1 LLFIIGFNEQN
12 IPNLLNLQSN
22 IIPYPEK
29 PRDWPD
35 EVSATSIVSF
45 AVQGAKSCRQSLKD
59 EGKQKLL
66 LSNPLSASG
75 KEDFLFI
82 AILKFYSL
90 LERGTIN
97 DLSKQ
102 YYKGI

>member
-1 LLFIIGFNEQN
+1 MKFQQPALFHLQCKV
-12 IPNLLNLQSN
+12 LN
-22 IIPYPEK
+22 PA
-29 PRDWPD
+29 D
-35 EVSATSIVSF
+35 V
-45 AVQGAKSCRQSLKD
+45 SLKD

-75 KEDFLFI
+75 KEDFL
-82 AILKFYSL
+82 YSL
-90 LERGTIN
+90 LGRGTIN